1 MILLIRFAA
10 QIALK
15 IVKTENEKTFY
26 IFFYCGYGMVIREH
40 AHYLVEM
47 LKDIHMLS
55 CCFLVGVYFHPI
67 CSGQNYGM
75 R

>member
-26 IFFYCGYGMVIREH
+26 IFFTVVMEW
-40 AHYLVEM
+40 
-47 LKDIHMLS
+47 
-55 CCFLVGVYFHPI
+55 
-67 CSGQNYGM
+67 
-75 R
+75 